1 MSEYRESYGSRPD
14 ELDKIDLSNLLVD
27 ISHGIRK
34 LWWLVIAL
42 TVIFAVQTYFSARTF
57 YQPHYVA
64 SATMSVRASGSS
76 ASYINAQS
84 AKQMAE
90 VFPYILTSGVLS
102 DVVAEDMGLDYVP
115 GTITATAD
123 EGTNWLTLSVS
134 AGDAQ
139 TAYDVLQSVIE
150 NYPKVAEFVIGETE
164 LTILDETGVPEDT
177 GREVVIRGSIRR
189 GAIKGAALGI
199 LIMGL
204 YILTRR
210 TVKSR
215 KDLKKG
221 VNLEDFGSLPYIPEK
236 KRRKKKFLSS
246 VNLMNE
252 RVPQAYL
259 EAVRKIRIR
268 VMNEMQ
274 QKEARSLLVT
284 SSVPGE
290 GKTTMAVNLAIA
302 MAKQGTEVILV
313 DCDPRNPSV
322 ASYMNE
328 KEKHPGLG
336 AVLRGK
342 VSPEQALTPV
352 KGLDGKLRVLYGGAP
367 DNRDARLLGTRGMK
381 KLIDMLKEQAE
392 VVILDTAPSELL
404 ADAPTLGKFVDCALY
419 VIKYDHARLRQIR
432 NGIRALDMSGVD
444 ILGYVFNQDH
454 SGKSMGYGYSYG
466 YRRYG
471 GYGGYGGYGHY
482 QSGRGKKDTYG
493 RVQKD

>member
-1 MSEYRESYGSRPD
+1 MSEVRENSGGRPE
-14 ELDKIDLSNLLVD
+14 ELDKIDLSDLMVD
-27 ISHGIRK
+27 VCHGIK
-34 LWWLVIAL
+34 KFWWLVIGLAVAL
-42 TVIFAVQTYFSARTF
+42 AAQSYFSVSTS
-57 YQPHYVA
+57 YHPQYVA
-64 SATMSVRASGSS
+64 SATMSVRATGSS

-139 TAYDVLQSVIE
+139 LAYDILQSVIE
-150 NYPKVAEFVIGETE
+150 NYPKVAQFVIGDTE

-177 GREVVIRGSIRR
+177 GREIVIRGSVKR
-189 GAIKGAALGI
+189 GAAKGAALGL
-199 LIMGL
+199 LIMAL
-204 YILTRR
+204 YIVTRR

-215 KDLKKG
+215 KELKKG
-221 VNLEDFGSLPYIPEK
+221 VNLEDFGSLPFVPEK

-246 VNLMNE
+246 INLMNA
-252 RVPQAYL
+252 RVPQWYL
-259 EAVRKIRIR
+259 EAIRKIRIR

-274 QKEARSLLVT
+274 QKEAHSLLVT

-302 MAKQGTEVILV
+302 VAKQGTKVILV

-322 ASYMNE
+322 AAYMNE
-328 KEKHPGLG
+328 KGKHPGLG

-342 VSPEQALTPV
+342 ASLDQALTTV
-352 KGLDGKLRVLYGGAP
+352 EGLDGRLEILYGGAP

-419 VIKYDHARLRQIR
+419 VIKYDYAKLRQIR
-432 NGIRALDMSGVD
+432 DGIRALDMSGVN
-444 ILGYVFNQDH
+444 ILGYVFNGDRS
-454 SGKSMGYGYSYG
+454 SGGGAYGYSYG
-466 YRRYG
+466 YKRYG

-482 QSGRGKKDTYG
+482 QSGRRKKDTSG